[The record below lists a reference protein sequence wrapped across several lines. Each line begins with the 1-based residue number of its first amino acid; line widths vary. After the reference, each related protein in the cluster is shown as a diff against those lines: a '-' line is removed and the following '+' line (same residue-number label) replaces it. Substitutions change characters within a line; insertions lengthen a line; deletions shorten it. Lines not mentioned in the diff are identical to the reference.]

1 MDKVHEKLME
11 SKKKTNSELIVMHD
25 NKIIRIKPENTS
37 PSRMDFIQRSKE
49 IFQQEISEL
58 QKLADKIG
66 PEMNEVVKLIYT
78 SKGKLVI
85 MGVGKTG
92 IIGHKIASS
101 LASTGTPTI
110 FINAAE
116 AMHGDLGM
124 VSKAD
129 IVLLISN
136 SGSSSEIINIVA
148 PLKKI
153 GCSLIAMTGNLN
165 SALAKEVSLVLNVGV
180 EKEAC
185 PMGLA
190 PTTSTTA
197 TLVMGDALT
206 ICLMERRGFKAENYA
221 LYHPGGALGRRL
233 ISRVKDEMSTNIPKV
248 YETTRF
254 KDVIYEVSNK
264 RLGMTMVYNAD
275 EKAVGI
281 ITDGDIR
288 RAIQKFDEL
297 KNLTAAEFMS
307 DGFKRIAPNELL
319 TDALEIMDLNK
330 ITTLTVLN
338 EAEEVVGILSIHN
351 IIDFRNPI
359 N

>member
-1 MDKVHEKLME
+1 
-11 SKKKTNSELIVMHD
+11 
-25 NKIIRIKPENTS
+25 
-37 PSRMDFIQRSKE
+37 MDFIKRSKE
-49 IFQQEISEL
+49 IFNSEIAEL
-58 QKLADKIG
+58 QKLSDRIG
-66 PEMNEVVKLIYT
+66 PEINEVVELIFA

-92 IIGHKIASS
+92 IIGHKISSS
-101 LASTGTPTI
+101 LASTGTPSI

-124 VSKAD
+124 VSKND

-136 SGSSSEIINIVA
+136 SGSSSEILNIVA

-153 GCSLIAMTGNLN
+153 GCSLIAMTGNLK
-165 SALAKEVSLVLNVGV
+165 SALAKEVSLILNVTV

-185 PMGLA
+185 PLGLA

-233 ISRVKDEMSTNIPKV
+233 ISRVKDEMFTEIPKV
-248 YETTRF
+248 KETTLF
-254 KDVIYEVSNK
+254 KDIMYEVSNK
-264 RLGMTMVYNAD
+264 RLGMTLVYNTKD
-275 EKAVGI
+275 QAVGI

-288 RAIQKFDEL
+288 RAIQRFDDI
-297 KNLTAAEFMS
+297 KQITAADFMTS
-307 DGFKRIAPNELL
+307 GFKRIAQDELL
-319 TDALEIMDLNK
+319 TEALEMMDINK
-330 ITTLTVLN
+330 ITTLTVMDDS
-338 EAEEVVGILSIHN
+338 EQVVGILSIHN
-351 IIDFRNPI
+351 IIDFR
-359 N
+359 